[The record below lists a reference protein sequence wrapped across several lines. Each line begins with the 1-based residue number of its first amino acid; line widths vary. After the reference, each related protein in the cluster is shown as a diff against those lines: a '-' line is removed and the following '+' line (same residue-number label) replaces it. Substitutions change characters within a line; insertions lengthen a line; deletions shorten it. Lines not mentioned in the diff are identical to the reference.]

1 MKNLIATFVLLAAI
15 SFRGSA
21 QTTPVLAR
29 AILVNGDTVP
39 IYVMNEVKIFG
50 PVIYK
55 NKSDAIKFSRLVKNV
70 KKVYPYAKITGI
82 KVREYEEI
90 IKNARDEK
98 DARKK
103 MKMAEDE
110 LKAQFE
116 DDIREMTFSQG
127 IILIKLID
135 RETGNSSFEL
145 IREFR
150 GRFLASFYQT
160 IGRLFGYNLK
170 TTYDPQGEDKDIEHI
185 IQMIENGAL

>member
-1 MKNLIATFVLLAAI
+1 MKNLIVLLAVLLSI
-15 SFRGSA
+15 PLGGIA
-21 QTTPVLAR
+21 QTQPVLTR
-29 AILVNGDTVP
+29 AIMVNGDTVP

-50 PVIYK
+50 PIIYK
-55 NKSDAIKFSRLVKNV
+55 NKSEAIKFSRLVKNV

-82 KVREYEEI
+82 KVREYEEV
-90 IKNARDEK
+90 IKAAKGEK

-116 DDIREMTFSQG
+116 DDVREMNFSQG
-127 IILIKLID
+127 VLLIKLID

-160 IGRLFGYNLK
+160 VGRLFGYNLK
-170 TTYDPQGEDKDIEHI
+170 TTYDPTGEDKDVEQI